1 VCLLRPDSGVAPLR
15 TMADESFLS
24 APQKLFIRQ
33 RKELTEIL
41 LDWETHNQY
50 AVMDEARNEIATVV
64 EKAGGLSAFLTRG
77 FLRSHRPLEIG
88 VVGRAGDLLFRL
100 SRSFFFLF
108 SHLEVIDQTERVVGS
123 VQRRFGLLYRKYDL
137 HDADGTVFATI
148 RGAIWRIW
156 TFPVMDSRGVGEAL
170 ISKKWGG
177 GMREIFTDADTF
189 MIDFGSGHWSESQ
202 RRVIFAAAISIDFD
216 FFENNQGNQGMLN

>member
-1 VCLLRPDSGVAPLR
+1 MIAPL
-15 TMADESFLS
+15 
-24 APQKLFIRQ
+24 
-33 RKELTEIL
+33 
-41 LDWETHNQY
+41 
-50 AVMDEARNEIATVV
+50 V
-64 EKAGGLSAFLTRG
+64 
-77 FLRSHRPLEIG
+77 PL
-88 VVGRAGDLLFRL
+88 
-100 SRSFFFLF
+100 
-108 SHLEVIDQTERVVGS
+108 
-123 VQRRFGLLYRKYDL
+123 
-137 HDADGTVFATI
+137 TI